1 MFTEKNLQQ
10 IHNHGLSE
18 AKVLRQLQIFKE
30 GIPFANVVEPASA
43 DNGIAVFS
51 KREQQD
57 FDKLFEAKKDKLDLL
72 KFVPAS
78 GAATRMFKFLHQFLD
93 HYDYKNVE
101 IDVFLQQEENK
112 NLKIFFDSL
121 N

>member
-57 FDKLFEAKKDKLDLL
+57 FDKLFEAK
-72 KFVPAS
+72 
-78 GAATRMFKFLHQFLD
+78 
-93 HYDYKNVE
+93 N
-101 IDVFLQQEENK
+101 
-112 NLKIFFDSL
+112 
-121 N
+121 